1 MKFEHLQ
8 GSIVAMVTPFRQDG
22 SVNFDML
29 TELLERQIAAGTD
42 GILTLGTTG
51 EYSTMSHEEDAAV
64 VEHTIRVV
72 DGRVPVMVGSGSNC
86 TVTQI
91 EKSRLYQ
98 SMGADALL
106 LISPYYNKANAEGMY
121 RHFAETADAVDI
133 PCILY
138 NVPGR
143 TGCSIPVS
151 VVERLARHPN
161 IAGIKEA
168 SGDMSYAMKIARCVG
183 PDFALYSGNDDITVP
198 ILSIGG
204 SGVIS
209 VYANVMPAMCRQI
222 VADWL
227 DGNHARALENHLR
240 YLQLMNDLFLEVNP
254 IPVKAAMNMMGLDVG
269 PMRLPLCEMGEGQ
282 RRHTPPDAGGGGTAV
297 RIILIGRGK
306 MGTLIRETAAAAGDE
321 IEAVFGR
328 DDLGQL
334 GRLGRVADV
343 VMDFSRPEALPE
355 VASYVRRTGTPLL
368 SGTTGYTEAEKGSL
382 FALGSAA
389 PVLWSANYSLGV
401 AVLARALQVIAPVLG
416 PDFDIE
422 ITETHHSQK
431 ADAPSGTA
439 KLLLEAVDPQHRL
452 RPVYGREGNCGRRE
466 KDEVGIHALRGGT
479 VAGTHTVHFFGP
491 DEELELTHRAASR
504 QIFVNGALHI
514 ARLLPGRPKG
524 VYDLQK
530 ILFGA

>member
-1 MKFEHLQ
+1 M
-8 GSIVAMVTPFRQDG
+8 
-22 SVNFDML
+22 
-29 TELLERQIAAGTD
+29 
-42 GILTLGTTG
+42 
-51 EYSTMSHEEDAAV
+51 
-64 VEHTIRVV
+64 
-72 DGRVPVMVGSGSNC
+72 
-86 TVTQI
+86 
-91 EKSRLYQ
+91 
-98 SMGADALL
+98 
-106 LISPYYNKANAEGMY
+106 
-121 RHFAETADAVDI
+121 
-133 PCILY
+133 
-138 NVPGR
+138 
-143 TGCSIPVS
+143 
-151 VVERLARHPN
+151 
-161 IAGIKEA
+161 
-168 SGDMSYAMKIARCVG
+168 
-183 PDFALYSGNDDITVP
+183 
-198 ILSIGG
+198 
-204 SGVIS
+204 
-209 VYANVMPAMCRQI
+209 
-222 VADWL
+222 
-227 DGNHARALENHLR
+227 
-240 YLQLMNDLFLEVNP
+240 
-254 IPVKAAMNMMGLDVG
+254 
-269 PMRLPLCEMGEGQ
+269 
-282 RRHTPPDAGGGGTAV
+282 

-306 MGTLIRETAAAAGDE
+306 MGTLIREPAAAAGDE

-422 ITETHHSQK
+422 ITETHHSQ
-431 ADAPSGTA
+431 
-439 KLLLEAVDPQHRL
+439 LEAVDPQPRR